1 MMTMMTI
8 RHTRRVASRHRRSWG
23 AQVPDTI
30 ASVAMAKRGLG
41 PGAVA
46 NAVGSQII
54 NVSSHAAAAAA
65 EEEEEEEEEEDAG
78 IWPWSGRCFRQR

>member
-1 MMTMMTI
+1 M
-8 RHTRRVASRHRRSWG
+8 
-23 AQVPDTI
+23 PDTI

-54 NVSSHAAAAAA
+54 NVSSSHAAAAAAAA
-65 EEEEEEEEEEDAG
+65 EEEEEEEEEEAG
-78 IWPWSGRCFRQR
+78 IWPWSGRCFRLR